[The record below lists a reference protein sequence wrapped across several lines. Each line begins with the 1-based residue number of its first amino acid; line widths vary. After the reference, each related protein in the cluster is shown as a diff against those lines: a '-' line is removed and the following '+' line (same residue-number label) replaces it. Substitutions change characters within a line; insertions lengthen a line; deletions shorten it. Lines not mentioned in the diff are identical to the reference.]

1 MINQGNFNQGGTG
14 GATLA
19 ADVTQAL
26 AQCPNTKIVI
36 SGYSQGGLVV
46 HNALNSQGLSATQVS
61 AAVLFGDEGNGQAL
75 GNLNK
80 SKVLEICASG
90 DYICNGSG
98 VLIITSA
105 HISYGANA
113 DQAAQYVIST
123 LGL

>member
-1 MINQGNFNQGGTG
+1 
-14 GATLA
+14 LA

-26 AQCPNTKIVI
+26 AQCPNTKIVV

-46 HNALNSQGLSATQVS
+46 HKALNSEGLSATQVS
-61 AAVLFGDEGNGQAL
+61 AAVMFGDEGNGQAL

-98 VLIITSA
+98 ELIVTAA
-105 HISYGANA
+105 HLSYGSNA
-113 DQAAQYVIST
+113 DQAAQFVITT